1 MQQKFHL
8 VHEKK
13 VRVVK
18 NFKIVK
24 GSCSL
29 NRYYRVSCNYCYEV
43 VPGMPKYK
51 ANKLELFSAD
61 SIVSDKEGQS

>member
-1 MQQKFHL
+1 M
-8 VHEKK
+8 KK
-13 VRVVK
+13 PIRVVK
-18 NFKIVK
+18 TFKIVK
-24 GSCSL
+24 RSCSL
-29 NRYYRVSCNYCYEV
+29 NKYYRLSCNYCYEV